1 MKKRLTLCK
10 PIETLNVVNRLN
22 SYPFFSGAK
31 PRVIGHRGA
40 AGEAPEN
47 TLPSFQR
54 ALDDG
59 AAYVEFDVRTTAD
72 GEVVIIHDETVDRT
86 TDGHGAVNGLTHSE
100 IKRLDAGYR
109 FSKDE
114 GKTFPFRGQRIEIPT
129 LAELFSSLP
138 QIRAIIE
145 IKQSHPP
152 IVKKVIEIVRS
163 AGKERNVLLATE
175 EDEIMA
181 EIRAALEDSDTPMA
195 MGFCY
200 GEVADFIAW
209 LERGCAGGS
218 HPPGQAMQLPCEFGG
233 RTLVSAQTVAAAHDL
248 GVEMFVWTV
257 NERAEME
264 RVLDL
269 GVDGIITD
277 YPARLRALLGAK

>member
-1 MKKRLTLCK
+1 LNPATLK
-10 PIETLNVVNRLN
+10 PLN
-22 SYPFFSGAK
+22 FFSGPK
-31 PRVIGHRGA
+31 PRIIGHRGA

-59 AAYVEFDVRTTAD
+59 AAYVELDVRTTAD
-72 GEVVIIHDETVDRT
+72 GEVVVIHDETVDRT

-100 IKRLDAGYR
+100 IKRLDAGYH
-109 FSKDE
+109 FTKDD
-114 GKTFPFRGQRIEIPT
+114 GRTYPYRGQRIQIPT

-152 IVKKVIEIVRS
+152 IVKKAIEIVRS
-163 AGKERNVLLATE
+163 AGKERDVLLATE

-181 EIRAALEDSDTPMA
+181 EIRAALEDSDTPIA
-195 MGFCY
+195 TGFCY
-200 GEVADFIAW
+200 GEVAAFIAW
-209 LERGCAGGS
+209 LERGCAERY

-233 RTLVSAQTVAAAHDL
+233 RTLVSAQTVAAAHQP
-248 GVEMFVWTV
+248 GVEMFVWTIDDP
-257 NERAEME
+257 AEM
-264 RVLDL
+264 RRLLDL
-269 GVDGIITD
+269 GVDGIVTD
-277 YPARLRALLGAK
+277 YPARLRALLSAK

>member
-1 MKKRLTLCK
+1 
-10 PIETLNVVNRLN
+10 LN

-31 PRVIGHRGA
+31 PRIIGHRGV

-54 ALDDG
+54 AVADG
-59 AAYVEFDVRTTAD
+59 ATIVELDVRGTAD
-72 GEVVIIHDETVDRT
+72 GEVVVIHDATVNRT
-86 TDGHGAVNGLTHSE
+86 TNGRGRASRLTLAE

-109 FSKDE
+109 FTKDGGRTYPYR
-114 GKTFPFRGQRIEIPT
+114 GKRIEIPT

-138 QIRAIIE
+138 QIRAIVE

-152 IVKKVIEIVRS
+152 IVKKVVEIVCS
-163 AGKERNVLLATE
+163 AGKEHDVLLATE
-175 EDEIMA
+175 EDEIMT

-195 MGFCY
+195 TGFCY
-200 GEVADFIAW
+200 GEVAAFMAW
-209 LERGCAGGS
+209 LERGGS
-218 HPPGQAMQLPCEFGG
+218 ETYQPPGHAMQLPCEFGG
-233 RTLVSAQTVAAAHDL
+233 RTLVSAQTLAAAHDL

-257 NERAEME
+257 NEPAEME
-264 RVLDL
+264 RLLDL

>member
-1 MKKRLTLCK
+1 MHN
-10 PIETLNVVNRLN
+10 LNQLN

-31 PRVIGHRGA
+31 PRIIGHRGA

-59 AAYVEFDVRTTAD
+59 AALIELDVHATAN
-72 GEVVIIHDETVDRT
+72 GQVVIVHDETVDRT
-86 TDGHGAVNGLTHSE
+86 TDGRGRVAELSLSE

-109 FSKDE
+109 FTKDE
-114 GKTFPFRGQRIEIPT
+114 GKTYPFRGQVIEIPT

-163 AGKERNVLLATE
+163 AGKERDVLLATE
-175 EDEIMA
+175 EDEIMV

-195 MGFCY
+195 TGFSY
-200 GEVADFIAW
+200 GEVAAFIAW
-209 LERGCAGGS
+209 LERGRAAAYR
-218 HPPGQAMQLPCEFGG
+218 PPGQAMQLPCEFQG
-233 RTLVSAQTVAAAHDL
+233 RTLVSGQTLAAAHDL

-257 NERAEME
+257 NEPAETQ
-264 RVLDL
+264 RLLDL
-269 GVDGIITD
+269 GADGIITD
-277 YPARLRALLGAK
+277 YPARLRALPAAP